1 MNRTARRSAAA
12 TQRRQSA
19 TKDPPTPLDRA
30 AVVRLFAGM
39 AADDPRISGG
49 TLIEPSGEVSFL
61 NAELLRR
68 GGSA

>member
-1 MNRTARRSAAA
+1 
-12 TQRRQSA
+12 
-19 TKDPPTPLDRA
+19 
-30 AVVRLFAGM
+30 M

>member
-1 MNRTARRSAAA
+1 VNRTARRSAAA

-49 TLIEPSGEVSFL
+49 TLIESSGGVTFFD
-61 NAELLRR
+61 AELLRR
-68 GGSA
+68 GGPA